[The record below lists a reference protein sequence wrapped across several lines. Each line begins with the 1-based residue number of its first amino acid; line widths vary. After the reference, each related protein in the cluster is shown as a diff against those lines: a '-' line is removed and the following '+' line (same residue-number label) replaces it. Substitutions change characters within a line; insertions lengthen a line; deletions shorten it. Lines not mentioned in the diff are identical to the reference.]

1 MSVGKAR
8 MHDSAPLHVSGQAQ
22 YCDDIVLPENALHA
36 AFGMSPTAHG
46 RIAALDLAAV
56 AVAPGVA
63 AIAVAADVP
72 GENNYGGAV
81 HDDPIFAEHVVEYAG
96 QPLFAVAA
104 SSMRAARIAVRRA
117 KVDLAPLPA
126 LLDIRA
132 ALAAKSYVLP
142 SQTMRRGDPHA
153 HLQSAPRRLT
163 STVVIGGQDHFYL

>member
-1 MSVGKAR
+1 MSIGRAR

-36 AFGMSPTAHG
+36 AFGLSPIAHG
-46 RIAALDLAAV
+46 RITALELAAV
-56 AVAPGVA
+56 AAAPGVA

-81 HDDPIFAEHVVEYAG
+81 HDDPIFAQDLVQYAG
-96 QPLFAVAA
+96 QPIFAVAA
-104 SSMRAARIAVRRA
+104 SSMRAARIAARRA
-117 KVDLAPLPA
+117 KLDLAALPA

-132 ALAAKSYVLP
+132 ALAAESYVLP

-153 HLQSAPRRLT
+153 QLSLAPRRLAQP
-163 STVVIGGQDHFYL
+163 S